1 MIFKMTTSYGHHF
14 EMNDEEPK
22 MKCDCK
28 PRFQTQA
35 SLKEFYYRMVEI
47 NRELIAAKREQEK
60 QNPFPFDDEL
70 SLSQGSPYC
79 NANLDIDKT
88 KDMMIRYAVIN
99 DRIYVNSEDFLKEL
113 DSTNKDNEVKYDPEV
128 ANTFLEIM
136 MNVSNRSADL
146 GDADPLRVKV
156 ET

>member
-1 MIFKMTTSYGHHF
+1 M
-14 EMNDEEPK
+14 MNNQNTNGIK
-22 MKCDCK
+22 I
-28 PRFQTQA
+28 TQH
-35 SLKEFYYRMVEI
+35 
-47 NRELIAAKREQEK
+47 
-60 QNPFPFDDEL
+60 
-70 SLSQGSPYC
+70 C

-113 DSTNKDNEVKYDPEV
+113 DSTNKGNEVKYDPAL

-146 GDADPLRVKV
+146 GDADPLRVKI